1 MAGLLVNQ
9 GVELERKGITQDA
22 IIEEMNKVHPSL
34 SRYRNLM
41 KRLPRHPI
49 TINEAI
55 LQFLVDLDYET
66 FYEDANGQTLLSW
79 TESKGYKAAVK
90 LLLDKDPKTES
101 NILPCVTST
110 ALSTAVVAQDDIEPL
125 PALPV
130 FLSIQQQGA

>member
-1 MAGLLVNQ
+1 
-9 GVELERKGITQDA
+9 
-22 IIEEMNKVHPSL
+22 
-34 SRYRNLM
+34 M